1 MSNDYMMAEETVAYA
16 KQVYTQM
23 HGFYTEGTAPGVQD
37 ESKEGALGK
46 HCEAFYDALGR
57 LGERFGFDGE
67 DEDREDM
74 LNALEDLLLES
85 GIKMFEYGMKYAQG
99 ER

>member
-1 MSNDYMMAEETVAYA
+1 MSSTHEKAEEIRNYA
-16 KQVYTQM
+16 RQVYTQM
-23 HGFYTEGTAPGVQD
+23 HGFYEEGTVSGVS
-37 ESKEGALGK
+37 EEAVLEKHYEEIYNAL
-46 HCEAFYDALGR
+46 ER
-57 LGERFGFDGE
+57 LGERCGFDVD

-99 ER
+99 KM